1 MKMKKRKG
9 RITSRRELHHLKKI
23 QKVKKV
29 TTALGT
35 SLMVG
40 TVGLLM
46 GNKDKVQ
53 ADTTVHVDKT
63 NEASSSTSKVAQ
75 SSSQSSTQ
83 SSSVAAG
90 SRVTREVVYS
100 SSSSSSLNIEKNASS
115 QSENSSQS
123 SSNVKSSS
131 ASSVSNASS
140 LQNHEPN
147 KTVESSS
154 TASSGASSSSSK
166 SESSSSQASVKPEKQ
181 NLAVQTGPSEQDLQ
195 KQWAAKI
202 SSYPEN
208 VQSFLNTIGPVAQQV
223 AQENGIYAS
232 VMIAQ
237 AALESGWGNSALS
250 TQGHNLFGV
259 KWNGTGNY
267 VTMPTQEYYGGQWHT
282 INAKFQSYN
291 SYYDSL
297 TGYAQLIKNNFP
309 NSTRANAATPQIA
322 AANLK
327 YGVYGSYATDPN
339 YANSLDRM
347 ISDYGL
353 TRYDVYTGTSST
365 NQNQQNSNA
374 ANSNQH
380 ESQISAGNGNQIP
393 DTYTVKAGDSLW
405 GISQTYGTTVNN
417 LKQINNLS
425 SNVIYV
431 GQVLKLKQQSNS
443 TSNQAPQST
452 VDTYTVQSGDTLW
465 GIANTHDTTVNNL
478 KQINDLTSDTIY
490 VGQVLKLKQQSNST
504 SNQAPQSTADTYTVQ
519 SGDTLWGIANT
530 HDTTVNDLKQIN
542 DLTSDTIYVGQV
554 LKLKQQTNST
564 SNQAPQS
571 TIDTYTVQSGDTL
584 WRIANTHDT
593 TVNNL
598 KQINDLTSDTIYVGQ
613 VLKLKQQST
622 TQPESSQSSQS
633 NSSDFYTVKAGDS
646 LWKIAMGNDLTVSHL
661 KQMNNLTTNTI
672 YVGQQLRIKEGQ
684 ANSQASQSNS
694 QTNQSSQN
702 AGTYTVKAGDTLW
715 GIANDHD
722 TTVNA
727 LKQNN
732 HLNSDT
738 IYVGQVLSLGQATS
752 TGSHSQSSA
761 SAQSSSST
769 NGTYTVKAG
778 DTLWSIANANDMTVA
793 QLKQKNDLSNDT
805 IYVGQTLNVSSS
817 KSASATSTAS
827 ATYTVNSGDSLW
839 QIASA
844 NGTTVNQLKALNNL
858 SSDLIYA
865 GQQLKFR

>member
-9 RITSRRELHHLKKI
+9 RITSRRELYHLKKI

-75 SSSQSSTQ
+75 SSSQSSTSSSVQ

-90 SRVTREVVYS
+90 LRVTREVVYS

-131 ASSVSNASS
+131 ASSASVTNASS

-154 TASSGASSSSSK
+154 TASSVAGSSSSK
-166 SESSSSQASVKPEKQ
+166 SESSGSQSSVKPEKQ

-195 KQWAAKI
+195 KQWAAEI
-202 SSYPEN
+202 SSYPEK

-443 TSNQAPQST
+443 TSNQTPQST
-452 VDTYTVQSGDTLW
+452 TDTYTVQSGDTLW

-504 SNQAPQSTADTYTVQ
+504 SNQTPQSTTDTYTVQ
-519 SGDTLWGIANT
+519 SGDTLWG
-530 HDTTVNDLKQIN
+530 
-542 DLTSDTIYVGQV
+542 
-554 LKLKQQTNST
+554 
-564 SNQAPQS
+564 
-571 TIDTYTVQSGDTL
+571 
-584 WRIANTHDT
+584 IANTHDT

-613 VLKLKQQST
+613 VLKLKQRST
-622 TQPESSQSSQS
+622 TQQESSQPSQS

-684 ANSQASQSNS
+684 TNSQASQSNS

-732 HLNSDT
+732 HLSSDT
-738 IYVGQVLSLGQATS
+738 IYVGQVLSLGQTAS
-752 TGSHSQSSA
+752 TGSHSQSTA
-761 SAQSSSST
+761 STQSSTSD
-769 NGTYTVKAG
+769 GTYTVKSG

-805 IYVGQTLNVSSS
+805 IYVGQTLNVSST

-827 ATYTVNSGDSLW
+827 TTYTVKSGDSLW

-865 GQQLKFR
+865 GQQLKLR

>member
-1 MKMKKRKG
+1 MKKRKG
-9 RITSRRELHHLKKI
+9 RITSRRELYHLKKI
-23 QKVKKV
+23 QKVKKA

-46 GNKDKVQ
+46 GNRDKVQ

-63 NEASSSTSKVAQ
+63 NETSSSTSKVAQ
-75 SSSQSSTQ
+75 SSSQSATSSSVQ

-90 SRVTREVVYS
+90 SRITREVVYS
-100 SSSSSSLNIEKNASS
+100 SSSSSSLNIAKNASS
-115 QSENSSQS
+115 QSESSGQS

-140 LQNHEPN
+140 LQNHEPG
-147 KTVESSS
+147 KTAESSS
-154 TASSGASSSSSK
+154 TASSVVSSSSSK
-166 SESSSSQASVKPEKQ
+166 SESSSSQSSVKPEKQ

-195 KQWAAKI
+195 KQWAAEI

-250 TQGHNLFGV
+250 TEGHNLFGV

-327 YGVYGSYATDPN
+327 NGVYGSYATDPN

-452 VDTYTVQSGDTLW
+452 ADTYTVQSGDTLW

-490 VGQVLKLKQQSNST
+490 VGQVLKLKQQS
-504 SNQAPQSTADTYTVQ
+504 
-519 SGDTLWGIANT
+519 
-530 HDTTVNDLKQIN
+530 
-542 DLTSDTIYVGQV
+542 
-554 LKLKQQTNST
+554 
-564 SNQAPQS
+564 
-571 TIDTYTVQSGDTL
+571 
-584 WRIANTHDT
+584 
-593 TVNNL
+593 
-598 KQINDLTSDTIYVGQ
+598 
-613 VLKLKQQST
+613 T
-622 TQPESSQSSQS
+622 TQQGSSQPSQS

-646 LWKIAMGNDLTVSHL
+646 LWKIAMGNDLTVDHL

-684 ANSQASQSNS
+684 TNSQPSQSNS

-702 AGTYTVKAGDTLW
+702 TGTYTVKAGDTLW
-715 GIANDHD
+715 EIANDHD

-752 TGSHSQSSA
+752 TSSHSQSSA
-761 SAQSSSST
+761 SAQSSSPT
-769 NGTYTVKAG
+769 NGTYMVKAG

-805 IYVGQTLNVSSS
+805 IYVGQTLNVSSA
-817 KSASATSTAS
+817 KSASTTSTAS
-827 ATYTVNSGDSLW
+827 ATYTVKSGDSLW
-839 QIASA
+839 KIASA

-865 GQQLKFR
+865 GQQLKLR

>member
-1 MKMKKRKG
+1 MKKRKG
-9 RITSRRELHHLKKI
+9 RITSRRELYHLKKI

-75 SSSQSSTQ
+75 SSSQSSTSSSVQ

-90 SRVTREVVYS
+90 LRVTREVVYS

-131 ASSVSNASS
+131 ASSASVTNASS

-154 TASSGASSSSSK
+154 TASSVAGSSSSK
-166 SESSSSQASVKPEKQ
+166 SESSGSQSSVKPEKQ

-195 KQWAAKI
+195 KQWAAEI

-347 ISDYGL
+347 ISDYEL

-443 TSNQAPQST
+443 TSNQTPQST
-452 VDTYTVQSGDTLW
+452 TDTYTVQSGDTLW

-504 SNQAPQSTADTYTVQ
+504 SNQTPQSTTDTYTVQ
-519 SGDTLWGIANT
+519 SGDTLWG
-530 HDTTVNDLKQIN
+530 
-542 DLTSDTIYVGQV
+542 
-554 LKLKQQTNST
+554 
-564 SNQAPQS
+564 
-571 TIDTYTVQSGDTL
+571 
-584 WRIANTHDT
+584 IANTHDT

-613 VLKLKQQST
+613 VLKLKQRST
-622 TQPESSQSSQS
+622 TQQESSQPSQS
-633 NSSDFYTVKAGDS
+633 N
-646 LWKIAMGNDLTVSHL
+646 
-661 KQMNNLTTNTI
+661 
-672 YVGQQLRIKEGQ
+672 
-684 ANSQASQSNS
+684 
-694 QTNQSSQN
+694 
-702 AGTYTVKAGDTLW
+702 
-715 GIANDHD
+715 
-722 TTVNA
+722 
-727 LKQNN
+727 
-732 HLNSDT
+732 
-738 IYVGQVLSLGQATS
+738 
-752 TGSHSQSSA
+752 
-761 SAQSSSST
+761 
-769 NGTYTVKAG
+769 
-778 DTLWSIANANDMTVA
+778 
-793 QLKQKNDLSNDT
+793 
-805 IYVGQTLNVSSS
+805 
-817 KSASATSTAS
+817 
-827 ATYTVNSGDSLW
+827 
-839 QIASA
+839 
-844 NGTTVNQLKALNNL
+844 
-858 SSDLIYA
+858 
-865 GQQLKFR
+865 

>member
-1 MKMKKRKG
+1 MKKRKG
-9 RITSRRELHHLKKI
+9 RITSRRELYHLKKI
-23 QKVKKV
+23 QKVKKA

-63 NEASSSTSKVAQ
+63 NETSSSTSKVAQ
-75 SSSQSSTQ
+75 SSSQSATSSSVQ

-100 SSSSSSLNIEKNASS
+100 SSSSSSLDVEKNASS
-115 QSENSSQS
+115 QSESSSQS

-452 VDTYTVQSGDTLW
+452 
-465 GIANTHDTTVNNL
+465 
-478 KQINDLTSDTIY
+478 
-490 VGQVLKLKQQSNST
+490 
-504 SNQAPQSTADTYTVQ
+504 ADTYTVQ

-554 LKLKQQTNST
+554 LKLKQQ
-564 SNQAPQS
+564 
-571 TIDTYTVQSGDTL
+571 
-584 WRIANTHDT
+584 
-593 TVNNL
+593 
-598 KQINDLTSDTIYVGQ
+598 
-613 VLKLKQQST
+613 ST
-622 TQPESSQSSQS
+622 TQQESSQPSQS

-738 IYVGQVLSLGQATS
+738 IYVGQVLSLGQAAS
-752 TGSHSQSSA
+752 TGSHSQSNA
-761 SAQSSSST
+761 SAPSSST

-827 ATYTVNSGDSLW
+827 ATYTVKSGDSLW

>member
-1 MKMKKRKG
+1 MKKRKG

-75 SSSQSSTQ
+75 SSSQSSTSSSVQ

-90 SRVTREVVYS
+90 LRVTREVVYS

-131 ASSVSNASS
+131 ASSASVTNASS

-154 TASSGASSSSSK
+154 TASSVAGSSSSK
-166 SESSSSQASVKPEKQ
+166 SESSGSQSSVKPEKQ

-195 KQWAAKI
+195 KQWAAEI

-347 ISDYGL
+347 ISDYEL

-443 TSNQAPQST
+443 TSNQTPQST
-452 VDTYTVQSGDTLW
+452 TDTYTVQSGDTLW

-504 SNQAPQSTADTYTVQ
+504 SNQTPQSTTDTYTVQ
-519 SGDTLWGIANT
+519 SGDTLWG
-530 HDTTVNDLKQIN
+530 
-542 DLTSDTIYVGQV
+542 
-554 LKLKQQTNST
+554 
-564 SNQAPQS
+564 
-571 TIDTYTVQSGDTL
+571 
-584 WRIANTHDT
+584 IANTHDT

-613 VLKLKQQST
+613 VLKLKQRST
-622 TQPESSQSSQS
+622 TQQESSQPSQS

-684 ANSQASQSNS
+684 TNSQASQSNS

-732 HLNSDT
+732 HLSSDT
-738 IYVGQVLSLGQATS
+738 IYVGQVLSLGQTAS
-752 TGSHSQSSA
+752 TGSHSQSTA
-761 SAQSSSST
+761 STQSPTS
-769 NGTYTVKAG
+769 NGTYTVKSG

-805 IYVGQTLNVSSS
+805 IYVGQTLNVSST

-827 ATYTVNSGDSLW
+827 TTYTVKSGDSLW

-865 GQQLKFR
+865 GQQLKLR

>member
-9 RITSRRELHHLKKI
+9 RITSRRELYHLKKI

-75 SSSQSSTQ
+75 SSSQSSTSSSVQ

-90 SRVTREVVYS
+90 LRVTREVVYS

-131 ASSVSNASS
+131 ASSASVTNASS

-154 TASSGASSSSSK
+154 TASSVAGSSSSK
-166 SESSSSQASVKPEKQ
+166 SESSGSQSSVKPEKQ

-195 KQWAAKI
+195 KQWAAEI

-347 ISDYGL
+347 ISDYEL

-443 TSNQAPQST
+443 TSNQTPQST
-452 VDTYTVQSGDTLW
+452 TDTYTVQSGDTLW

-504 SNQAPQSTADTYTVQ
+504 SNQTPQSTTDTYTVQ
-519 SGDTLWGIANT
+519 SGDTLWG
-530 HDTTVNDLKQIN
+530 
-542 DLTSDTIYVGQV
+542 
-554 LKLKQQTNST
+554 
-564 SNQAPQS
+564 
-571 TIDTYTVQSGDTL
+571 
-584 WRIANTHDT
+584 IANTHDT

-613 VLKLKQQST
+613 VLKLKQRST
-622 TQPESSQSSQS
+622 TQQESSQPSQS

-684 ANSQASQSNS
+684 TNSQASQSNS

-732 HLNSDT
+732 HLSSDT
-738 IYVGQVLSLGQATS
+738 IYVGQVLSLGQTAS
-752 TGSHSQSSA
+752 TGSHSQSTA
-761 SAQSSSST
+761 STQSSTSD
-769 NGTYTVKAG
+769 GTYTVKSG

-805 IYVGQTLNVSSS
+805 IYVGQTLNVSST

-827 ATYTVNSGDSLW
+827 ATYTVKSGDSLW

-865 GQQLKFR
+865 GQQLKLR

>member
-1 MKMKKRKG
+1 MKKRKG
-9 RITSRRELHHLKKI
+9 RITSRRELYHLKKI

-75 SSSQSSTQ
+75 SSSQSSTSSSVQ

-90 SRVTREVVYS
+90 LRVTREVVYS
-100 SSSSSSLNIEKNASS
+100 SSSSSSLNIEKNTSS

-131 ASSVSNASS
+131 ASSASVTNASS

-154 TASSGASSSSSK
+154 TASSVAGSSSSK
-166 SESSSSQASVKPEKQ
+166 SESSGSQSSVKPEKQ

-195 KQWAAKI
+195 KQWAAEI

-347 ISDYGL
+347 ISDYEL

-443 TSNQAPQST
+443 TSNQTPQST
-452 VDTYTVQSGDTLW
+452 TDTYTVQSGDTLW

-504 SNQAPQSTADTYTVQ
+504 SNQTP
-519 SGDTLWGIANT
+519 
-530 HDTTVNDLKQIN
+530 
-542 DLTSDTIYVGQV
+542 
-554 LKLKQQTNST
+554 
-564 SNQAPQS
+564 
-571 TIDTYTVQSGDTL
+571 
-584 WRIANTHDT
+584 
-593 TVNNL
+593 
-598 KQINDLTSDTIYVGQ
+598 
-613 VLKLKQQST
+613 QST
-622 TQPESSQSSQS
+622 TQQESSQPSQS

-684 ANSQASQSNS
+684 TNSQASQSNS

-732 HLNSDT
+732 HLSSDT
-738 IYVGQVLSLGQATS
+738 IYVGQVLSLGQTAS
-752 TGSHSQSSA
+752 TGSHSQSTA
-761 SAQSSSST
+761 STQSSTSD
-769 NGTYTVKAG
+769 GTYTVKSG

-805 IYVGQTLNVSSS
+805 IYVGQTLNVSST

-827 ATYTVNSGDSLW
+827 TTYTVKSGDSLW

-865 GQQLKFR
+865 GQQLKLR

>member
-46 GNKDKVQ
+46 ENKDKVQ

-75 SSSQSSTQ
+75 SSSQSSTLSSVQ

-90 SRVTREVVYS
+90 LRVTREVVYS

-131 ASSVSNASS
+131 ASSASVTNASS

-154 TASSGASSSSSK
+154 TASSVASSSSSK
-166 SESSSSQASVKPEKQ
+166 SESSGSQSSVKPEKQ

-195 KQWAAKI
+195 KQWAAEI

-347 ISDYGL
+347 ISDYEL

-443 TSNQAPQST
+443 TSNQTPQLT
-452 VDTYTVQSGDTLW
+452 TDTYTVQSGDTLW

-504 SNQAPQSTADTYTVQ
+504 SNQTPQSTTDTYTVQ
-519 SGDTLWGIANT
+519 SGDTLWG
-530 HDTTVNDLKQIN
+530 
-542 DLTSDTIYVGQV
+542 
-554 LKLKQQTNST
+554 
-564 SNQAPQS
+564 
-571 TIDTYTVQSGDTL
+571 
-584 WRIANTHDT
+584 IANTHDT

-613 VLKLKQQST
+613 VLKLKQRST
-622 TQPESSQSSQS
+622 TQQESSQPSQS

-672 YVGQQLRIKEGQ
+672 YVGQQLRIKEEQ
-684 ANSQASQSNS
+684 TNSQASQSNS

-732 HLNSDT
+732 HLSSDT
-738 IYVGQVLSLGQATS
+738 IYVGQVLSLGQTAS
-752 TGSHSQSSA
+752 TGSHSQSTA
-761 SAQSSSST
+761 STQSPTS
-769 NGTYTVKAG
+769 NGTYTVKSG

-805 IYVGQTLNVSSS
+805 IYVGQTLNVSST

-827 ATYTVNSGDSLW
+827 TTYTVKSGDSLW

-865 GQQLKFR
+865 GQQLKLR

>member
-1 MKMKKRKG
+1 MKKRKG

-63 NEASSSTSKVAQ
+63 NEASSSTSKVTQ
-75 SSSQSSTQ
+75 SSSQSSTSSSVQ

-90 SRVTREVVYS
+90 LRVTREVVYS
-100 SSSSSSLNIEKNASS
+100 SSSSSSLNIEKNVSS

-131 ASSVSNASS
+131 ASSASVTNASS

-154 TASSGASSSSSK
+154 TASSAASSSSSK
-166 SESSSSQASVKPEKQ
+166 SESSGSQSSVKPEKQ

-195 KQWAAKI
+195 KQWAAEI

-250 TQGHNLFGV
+250 TQSHNLFGV

-443 TSNQAPQST
+443 TSNQTPQST
-452 VDTYTVQSGDTLW
+452 TDTYTVQSGDTLW

-490 VGQVLKLKQQSNST
+490 VGQVLKLKQQS
-504 SNQAPQSTADTYTVQ
+504 
-519 SGDTLWGIANT
+519 
-530 HDTTVNDLKQIN
+530 
-542 DLTSDTIYVGQV
+542 
-554 LKLKQQTNST
+554 
-564 SNQAPQS
+564 
-571 TIDTYTVQSGDTL
+571 
-584 WRIANTHDT
+584 
-593 TVNNL
+593 
-598 KQINDLTSDTIYVGQ
+598 
-613 VLKLKQQST
+613 T
-622 TQPESSQSSQS
+622 TQQESSQPSQS

-672 YVGQQLRIKEGQ
+672 YVGQQLRIKEEQ
-684 ANSQASQSNS
+684 TNSQASQSNS

-732 HLNSDT
+732 HLSSDT
-738 IYVGQVLSLGQATS
+738 IYVGQVLSLGQTAS
-752 TGSHSQSSA
+752 TGSHSQSTA
-761 SAQSSSST
+761 STQSSTSD
-769 NGTYTVKAG
+769 GTYTVKSG

-805 IYVGQTLNVSSS
+805 IYVGQTLNVSST

-827 ATYTVNSGDSLW
+827 TTYTVKSGDSLW

-865 GQQLKFR
+865 GQQLKLR

>member
-1 MKMKKRKG
+1 MKKRKG
-9 RITSRRELHHLKKI
+9 RITSRRELYHLKKI
-23 QKVKKV
+23 QKVKKA

-63 NEASSSTSKVAQ
+63 NEMSSSTSKVAQ
-75 SSSQSSTQ
+75 SSSQSATSSSVQ

-100 SSSSSSLNIEKNASS
+100 SSSSSSLNMEKNASS
-115 QSENSSQS
+115 QSESSSQS

-131 ASSVSNASS
+131 ASSASVSDASS
-140 LQNHEPN
+140 LQSHEPS

-154 TASSGASSSSSK
+154 TASSSSSK
-166 SESSSSQASVKPEKQ
+166 SESSGSQSSVKTEKQ

-195 KQWAAKI
+195 NQWAAEI

-327 YGVYGSYATDPN
+327 NGVYGSYATDPN

-405 GISQTYGTTVNN
+405 EISQTYRTTVNN

-452 VDTYTVQSGDTLW
+452 ADTYTVQSGDTLW

-490 VGQVLKLKQQSNST
+490 VGQVLKLKQQS
-504 SNQAPQSTADTYTVQ
+504 
-519 SGDTLWGIANT
+519 
-530 HDTTVNDLKQIN
+530 
-542 DLTSDTIYVGQV
+542 
-554 LKLKQQTNST
+554 
-564 SNQAPQS
+564 
-571 TIDTYTVQSGDTL
+571 
-584 WRIANTHDT
+584 
-593 TVNNL
+593 
-598 KQINDLTSDTIYVGQ
+598 
-613 VLKLKQQST
+613 T
-622 TQPESSQSSQS
+622 TQQGSSQPSQS

-684 ANSQASQSNS
+684 TNSQPSQSNS

-702 AGTYTVKAGDTLW
+702 TGTYTVKAGDTLW

-738 IYVGQVLSLGQATS
+738 IYVGQVLSLGQAASTS
-752 TGSHSQSSA
+752 SHSQSSA
-761 SAQSSSST
+761 SAQSSSPT
-769 NGTYTVKAG
+769 NGTYMVKAG

-793 QLKQKNDLSNDT
+793 QLKQKNDLRNDT
-805 IYVGQTLNVSSS
+805 IYVGQTLNVSST

-827 ATYTVNSGDSLW
+827 ATYTVKSGDSLW

-865 GQQLKFR
+865 GQQLKLR

>member
-1 MKMKKRKG
+1 MKKRKG
-9 RITSRRELHHLKKI
+9 RITSRRELYHLKKI
-23 QKVKKV
+23 QKVKRV

-75 SSSQSSTQ
+75 SSSQSSTSSSVQ

-90 SRVTREVVYS
+90 LRVTREVVYS
-100 SSSSSSLNIEKNASS
+100 SSSSSSLNIEKNVSS

-131 ASSVSNASS
+131 ASSASVTNASS

-154 TASSGASSSSSK
+154 TVSSVASSSSSK
-166 SESSSSQASVKPEKQ
+166 SESSGSQSSVKPEKQ

-195 KQWAAKI
+195 KQWAAEI

-443 TSNQAPQST
+443 TSNQTPQLT
-452 VDTYTVQSGDTLW
+452 TDTYTVQSGDTLW

-490 VGQVLKLKQQSNST
+490 VGQVLKLKQQS
-504 SNQAPQSTADTYTVQ
+504 
-519 SGDTLWGIANT
+519 
-530 HDTTVNDLKQIN
+530 
-542 DLTSDTIYVGQV
+542 
-554 LKLKQQTNST
+554 
-564 SNQAPQS
+564 
-571 TIDTYTVQSGDTL
+571 
-584 WRIANTHDT
+584 
-593 TVNNL
+593 
-598 KQINDLTSDTIYVGQ
+598 
-613 VLKLKQQST
+613 T
-622 TQPESSQSSQS
+622 TQQESSQPSQS

-646 LWKIAMGNDLTVSHL
+646 LWKIAMGNDLTVDHL

-684 ANSQASQSNS
+684 TNSQASQSNS

-732 HLNSDT
+732 HLSSDT
-738 IYVGQVLSLGQATS
+738 IYVGQVLSLGQTAL
-752 TGSHSQSSA
+752 TGSHSPTQSPTS
-761 SAQSSSST
+761 
-769 NGTYTVKAG
+769 NGTYTVKSG

-805 IYVGQTLNVSSS
+805 IYVGQTLNVSST
-817 KSASATSTAS
+817 KSASTTSTAS
-827 ATYTVNSGDSLW
+827 ATYTVKSGDSLW

-865 GQQLKFR
+865 GQQLKLR

>member
-75 SSSQSSTQ
+75 SSSQSSTLSSVQ

-90 SRVTREVVYS
+90 LRVTREVVYS

-131 ASSVSNASS
+131 ASSASVTNASS

-154 TASSGASSSSSK
+154 TASSVASSSSSK
-166 SESSSSQASVKPEKQ
+166 SESSGSQSSVKPEKQ

-195 KQWAAKI
+195 KQWAAEI

-347 ISDYGL
+347 ISDYEL

-443 TSNQAPQST
+443 TSNQTPQLT
-452 VDTYTVQSGDTLW
+452 TDTYTVQSGDTLW

-490 VGQVLKLKQQSNST
+490 VGQVLKLKQ
-504 SNQAPQSTADTYTVQ
+504 
-519 SGDTLWGIANT
+519 
-530 HDTTVNDLKQIN
+530 
-542 DLTSDTIYVGQV
+542 
-554 LKLKQQTNST
+554 
-564 SNQAPQS
+564 
-571 TIDTYTVQSGDTL
+571 
-584 WRIANTHDT
+584 R
-593 TVNNL
+593 
-598 KQINDLTSDTIYVGQ
+598 
-613 VLKLKQQST
+613 ST
-622 TQPESSQSSQS
+622 TQQESSQPSQS

-672 YVGQQLRIKEGQ
+672 YVGQQLRIKEEQ
-684 ANSQASQSNS
+684 TNSQASQSNS

-732 HLNSDT
+732 HLSSDT
-738 IYVGQVLSLGQATS
+738 IYVGQVLSLGQTAS
-752 TGSHSQSSA
+752 TGSHSQSTA
-761 SAQSSSST
+761 STQSPTS
-769 NGTYTVKAG
+769 NGTYTVKSG

-805 IYVGQTLNVSSS
+805 IYVGQTLNVSST

-827 ATYTVNSGDSLW
+827 TTYTVKSGDSLW

-865 GQQLKFR
+865 GQQLKLR

>member
-1 MKMKKRKG
+1 MKKRKG
-9 RITSRRELHHLKKI
+9 RITSRRELYHLKKI
-23 QKVKKV
+23 QKVKKA

-63 NEASSSTSKVAQ
+63 NETSSSTSKVAQ
-75 SSSQSSTQ
+75 SSSQSATS
-83 SSSVAAG
+83 SSVPSSVAAG

-115 QSENSSQS
+115 QSESSSQS

-131 ASSVSNASS
+131 ASSASVSNASS
-140 LQNHEPN
+140 LQNHEPG
-147 KTVESSS
+147 KTAESSS
-154 TASSGASSSSSK
+154 TASSVAGSSSSK
-166 SESSSSQASVKPEKQ
+166 VESSGSQSSVKSEKQ

-195 KQWAAKI
+195 KQWAAEI

-250 TQGHNLFGV
+250 TEGHNLFGV

-327 YGVYGSYATDPN
+327 NGVYGSYATDPN

-347 ISDYGL
+347 INDYGL

-452 VDTYTVQSGDTLW
+452 ADTYTVQSGDTLW

-490 VGQVLKLKQQSNST
+490 VGQVLKLKQQS
-504 SNQAPQSTADTYTVQ
+504 
-519 SGDTLWGIANT
+519 
-530 HDTTVNDLKQIN
+530 
-542 DLTSDTIYVGQV
+542 
-554 LKLKQQTNST
+554 
-564 SNQAPQS
+564 
-571 TIDTYTVQSGDTL
+571 
-584 WRIANTHDT
+584 
-593 TVNNL
+593 
-598 KQINDLTSDTIYVGQ
+598 
-613 VLKLKQQST
+613 T
-622 TQPESSQSSQS
+622 TQQGSSQPSQS

-646 LWKIAMGNDLTVSHL
+646 LWKIAMGNDLTVDHL

-684 ANSQASQSNS
+684 TNSQPSQSNS

-702 AGTYTVKAGDTLW
+702 TGTYTVKAGDTLW

-752 TGSHSQSSA
+752 TSSHSQSSA
-761 SAQSSSST
+761 SAQSSSPT
-769 NGTYTVKAG
+769 NGTYMVKAG

-805 IYVGQTLNVSSS
+805 IYVGQTLNVSSA
-817 KSASATSTAS
+817 KSASTTSTAS
-827 ATYTVNSGDSLW
+827 ATYTVKSGDSLW
-839 QIASA
+839 KIASA

-865 GQQLKFR
+865 GQQLKLR

>member
-1 MKMKKRKG
+1 MKKRKG
-9 RITSRRELHHLKKI
+9 RITSRRELYHLKKI
-23 QKVKKV
+23 QKVKKA

-46 GNKDKVQ
+46 GNRDKVQ

-63 NEASSSTSKVAQ
+63 NETSSSTSKVAQ
-75 SSSQSSTQ
+75 SSSQSATSSSVQ

-100 SSSSSSLNIEKNASS
+100 SSSSSSLNIAKNVSS
-115 QSENSSQS
+115 QSESSGQS
-123 SSNVKSSS
+123 SSNVKNSS

-140 LQNHEPN
+140 LQNHEPG
-147 KTVESSS
+147 KTAESSS
-154 TASSGASSSSSK
+154 TASSVASSSSSK
-166 SESSSSQASVKPEKQ
+166 SESSSSQSSVKPEKQ

-195 KQWAAKI
+195 KQWAAEI

-250 TQGHNLFGV
+250 TEGHNLFGV

-327 YGVYGSYATDPN
+327 NGVYGSYATDPN

-443 TSNQAPQST
+443 TSNQTPQST
-452 VDTYTVQSGDTLW
+452 TDTYTVQSGDTLW

-490 VGQVLKLKQQSNST
+490 VGQVLKLKQQS
-504 SNQAPQSTADTYTVQ
+504 
-519 SGDTLWGIANT
+519 
-530 HDTTVNDLKQIN
+530 
-542 DLTSDTIYVGQV
+542 
-554 LKLKQQTNST
+554 
-564 SNQAPQS
+564 
-571 TIDTYTVQSGDTL
+571 
-584 WRIANTHDT
+584 
-593 TVNNL
+593 
-598 KQINDLTSDTIYVGQ
+598 
-613 VLKLKQQST
+613 T
-622 TQPESSQSSQS
+622 TQQGSSQPSQS

-646 LWKIAMGNDLTVSHL
+646 LWKIAMGNDLTVDHL

-684 ANSQASQSNS
+684 TNSQPSQSNS

-702 AGTYTVKAGDTLW
+702 TGTYTVKAGDTLW

-752 TGSHSQSSA
+752 TSSHSQSSA
-761 SAQSSSST
+761 SAQSSSPT
-769 NGTYTVKAG
+769 NGTYMVKAG

-805 IYVGQTLNVSSS
+805 IYVGQTLNVSSA
-817 KSASATSTAS
+817 KSASTTSTAS
-827 ATYTVNSGDSLW
+827 ATYTVKSGDSLW
-839 QIASA
+839 KIASA

-865 GQQLKFR
+865 GQQLKLR

>member
-1 MKMKKRKG
+1 MKKRKG
-9 RITSRRELHHLKKI
+9 RITSRRELYHLKKI
-23 QKVKKV
+23 QKVKKA

-46 GNKDKVQ
+46 GNRDKVQ

-63 NEASSSTSKVAQ
+63 NETSSSTSKVAQ
-75 SSSQSSTQ
+75 SSSQSATSSSVQ

-100 SSSSSSLNIEKNASS
+100 SSSSSSLNIAKNASS
-115 QSENSSQS
+115 QSESSGQS
-123 SSNVKSSS
+123 SSNVKNSS

-140 LQNHEPN
+140 LQNHEPG
-147 KTVESSS
+147 KTAESSS
-154 TASSGASSSSSK
+154 TASSVASSSSSK
-166 SESSSSQASVKPEKQ
+166 SESSSSQSSVKPEKQ

-195 KQWAAKI
+195 KQWAAEI

-250 TQGHNLFGV
+250 TEGHNLFGV

-347 ISDYGL
+347 ISDYEL

-452 VDTYTVQSGDTLW
+452 ADTYTVQSGDTLW
-465 GIANTHDTTVNNL
+465 GIANTHDTTVNN
-478 KQINDLTSDTIY
+478 
-490 VGQVLKLKQQSNST
+490 
-504 SNQAPQSTADTYTVQ
+504 
-519 SGDTLWGIANT
+519 
-530 HDTTVNDLKQIN
+530 LKQIN

-584 WRIANTHDT
+584 WGIANTHDT

-661 KQMNNLTTNTI
+661 KQMNNLTINTI

-684 ANSQASQSNS
+684 TNSQASQSNS
-694 QTNQSSQN
+694 QTNQSRQN

-732 HLNSDT
+732 HLSSDT
-738 IYVGQVLSLGQATS
+738 IYVGQVLSLGQTAS
-752 TGSHSQSSA
+752 TGSHSQSTA
-761 SAQSSSST
+761 STQSPTS
-769 NGTYTVKAG
+769 NGTYTVKSG

-805 IYVGQTLNVSSS
+805 IYVGQTLNVSST

-827 ATYTVNSGDSLW
+827 ATYTVKSGDSLW

-865 GQQLKFR
+865 GQQLKLR

>member
-1 MKMKKRKG
+1 MKKRRD
-9 RITSRRELHHLKKI
+9 RISSRRELHHLKKI
-23 QKVKKV
+23 QKVKKA

-63 NEASSSTSKVAQ
+63 NETSSNTSKVAQ
-75 SSSQSSTQ
+75 SGSQSSTSSSVQ

-90 SRVTREVVYS
+90 SRITQEVVYS
-100 SSSSSSLNIEKNASS
+100 SSSSTSLNVEKNASS
-115 QSENSSQS
+115 QSENSSQNS
-123 SSNVKSSS
+123 SSVKGSS
-131 ASSVSNASS
+131 ASSMSNASS
-140 LQNHEPN
+140 LQHEQS
-147 KTVESSS
+147 KTAESSS
-154 TASSGASSSSSK
+154 TANSVTSFSSSK
-166 SESSSSQASVKPEKQ
+166 AESSSSQSSVKSEKQ

-195 KQWAAKI
+195 KQWAAEI

-250 TQGHNLFGV
+250 TEGHNLFGV

-297 TGYAQLIKNNFP
+297 TSYAQLIKNNFP

-327 YGVYGSYATDPN
+327 NGVYGSYATDPN

-374 ANSNQH
+374 ANSSQH

-405 GISQTYGTTVNN
+405 EISQTYGTTVNN

-431 GQVLKLKQQSNS
+431 GQVLKLKQQSSS

-452 VDTYTVQSGDTLW
+452 ADTYTVQSGDTLW

-490 VGQVLKLKQQSNST
+490 VGQVLKLT
-504 SNQAPQSTADTYTVQ
+504 
-519 SGDTLWGIANT
+519 
-530 HDTTVNDLKQIN
+530 
-542 DLTSDTIYVGQV
+542 
-554 LKLKQQTNST
+554 
-564 SNQAPQS
+564 
-571 TIDTYTVQSGDTL
+571 
-584 WRIANTHDT
+584 
-593 TVNNL
+593 
-598 KQINDLTSDTIYVGQ
+598 
-613 VLKLKQQST
+613 QQST
-622 TQPESSQSSQS
+622 TQQASSKPSQS

-646 LWKIAMGNDLTVSHL
+646 LWKIAMGNDLTVDHL

-684 ANSQASQSNS
+684 TNSQPSQSNS

-702 AGTYTVKAGDTLW
+702 TGTYTVKAGDTLW

-732 HLNSDT
+732 HLSSDT
-738 IYVGQVLSLGQATS
+738 IYVGQVLSLGQTS
-752 TGSHSQSSA
+752 STSSHSQATA
-761 SAQSSSST
+761 SAQSSTS
-769 NGTYTVKAG
+769 NGTYTVKSG

-805 IYVGQTLNVSSS
+805 IYVGQKLNVSSA
-817 KSASATSTAS
+817 KSISATSTAS
-827 ATYTVNSGDSLW
+827 ATYTVKSGDSLW
-839 QIASA
+839 KIASA
-844 NGTTVNQLKALNNL
+844 NGTTVNQLKSLNNL

-865 GQQLKFR
+865 GQQLKLR

>member
-1 MKMKKRKG
+1 MKKRKG
-9 RITSRRELHHLKKI
+9 RITSRRELYHLKKI

-63 NEASSSTSKVAQ
+63 NEASSSTSKVTQ
-75 SSSQSSTQ
+75 SSSQSSTSSSVQ

-90 SRVTREVVYS
+90 LRVTREVVYS
-100 SSSSSSLNIEKNASS
+100 SSSSSSLNIEKNVSS

-131 ASSVSNASS
+131 ASSASVTNASS

-154 TASSGASSSSSK
+154 TASSAASSSSSK
-166 SESSSSQASVKPEKQ
+166 SESSGSQSSVKPEKQ

-195 KQWAAKI
+195 KQWAAEI

-431 GQVLKLKQQSNS
+431 GQVLKLKQQSSS
-443 TSNQAPQST
+443 TS
-452 VDTYTVQSGDTLW
+452 D
-465 GIANTHDTTVNNL
+465 
-478 KQINDLTSDTIY
+478 
-490 VGQVLKLKQQSNST
+490 
-504 SNQAPQSTADTYTVQ
+504 QAPQSTADTYTVQ

-530 HDTTVNDLKQIN
+530 HDTTVD
-542 DLTSDTIYVGQV
+542 
-554 LKLKQQTNST
+554 
-564 SNQAPQS
+564 
-571 TIDTYTVQSGDTL
+571 
-584 WRIANTHDT
+584 
-593 TVNNL
+593 NL

-613 VLKLKQQST
+613 VLKLTQQST
-622 TQPESSQSSQS
+622 TQQASSKPSQS

-646 LWKIAMGNDLTVSHL
+646 LWKIAMGNDLTVDHL

-684 ANSQASQSNS
+684 TNSQPSQSNS

-702 AGTYTVKAGDTLW
+702 TGTYTVKAGDTLW

-722 TTVNA
+722 TTVNV

-732 HLNSDT
+732 HLSSDT
-738 IYVGQVLSLGQATS
+738 IYVGQVLSLGQTS
-752 TGSHSQSSA
+752 STSSHSQATA
-761 SAQSSSST
+761 SAQSSTS
-769 NGTYTVKAG
+769 NGTYTVKSG

-805 IYVGQTLNVSSS
+805 IYVGQKLNVSSA
-817 KSASATSTAS
+817 KSISATSTAS
-827 ATYTVNSGDSLW
+827 ATYTVKSGDSLW
-839 QIASA
+839 KIASA
-844 NGTTVNQLKALNNL
+844 NGTTVNQLKSLNNL

-865 GQQLKFR
+865 GQQLKLR

>member
-1 MKMKKRKG
+1 MKKRKG
-9 RITSRRELHHLKKI
+9 RITSRRELYHLKKI

-63 NEASSSTSKVAQ
+63 NEASSSTSKVTQ
-75 SSSQSSTQ
+75 SSSQSSTSSSVQ

-90 SRVTREVVYS
+90 LRVTREVVYS
-100 SSSSSSLNIEKNASS
+100 SSSSSSLNIEKNVSS

-131 ASSVSNASS
+131 ASSASVTNASS

-154 TASSGASSSSSK
+154 TASSAASSSSSK
-166 SESSSSQASVKPEKQ
+166 SESSGSQSSVKPEKQ

-195 KQWAAKI
+195 KQWAAEI

-443 TSNQAPQST
+443 TSNQTPQST
-452 VDTYTVQSGDTLW
+452 TDTYTVQSGDTLW

-490 VGQVLKLKQQSNST
+490 VGQVLKLKQQS
-504 SNQAPQSTADTYTVQ
+504 
-519 SGDTLWGIANT
+519 
-530 HDTTVNDLKQIN
+530 
-542 DLTSDTIYVGQV
+542 
-554 LKLKQQTNST
+554 
-564 SNQAPQS
+564 
-571 TIDTYTVQSGDTL
+571 
-584 WRIANTHDT
+584 
-593 TVNNL
+593 
-598 KQINDLTSDTIYVGQ
+598 
-613 VLKLKQQST
+613 T
-622 TQPESSQSSQS
+622 TQQGSSQPSQS

-646 LWKIAMGNDLTVSHL
+646 LWKIAMGNDLTVDHL

-684 ANSQASQSNS
+684 TNSQPSQSNS

-732 HLNSDT
+732 HLSSDT
-738 IYVGQVLSLGQATS
+738 IYVGQVLSLGQTAS
-752 TGSHSQSSA
+752 TGSHSQSTA
-761 SAQSSSST
+761 STQSSTSD
-769 NGTYTVKAG
+769 GTYTVKSG

-805 IYVGQTLNVSSS
+805 IYVGQTLNVSST

-827 ATYTVNSGDSLW
+827 TTYTVKSGDSLW

-865 GQQLKFR
+865 GQQLKLR

>member
-75 SSSQSSTQ
+75 SSSQSSTLSSVQ

-90 SRVTREVVYS
+90 LRVTREVVYS

-131 ASSVSNASS
+131 ASSASVTNASS

-154 TASSGASSSSSK
+154 TASSVASSSSSK
-166 SESSSSQASVKPEKQ
+166 SESSGSQSSVKPEKQ

-195 KQWAAKI
+195 KQWAAEI

-347 ISDYGL
+347 ISDYEL

-443 TSNQAPQST
+443 TSNQTPQST
-452 VDTYTVQSGDTLW
+452 TDTYTVQSGDTLW

-490 VGQVLKLKQQSNST
+490 VGQVLKLKQ
-504 SNQAPQSTADTYTVQ
+504 
-519 SGDTLWGIANT
+519 
-530 HDTTVNDLKQIN
+530 
-542 DLTSDTIYVGQV
+542 
-554 LKLKQQTNST
+554 
-564 SNQAPQS
+564 
-571 TIDTYTVQSGDTL
+571 
-584 WRIANTHDT
+584 R
-593 TVNNL
+593 
-598 KQINDLTSDTIYVGQ
+598 
-613 VLKLKQQST
+613 ST
-622 TQPESSQSSQS
+622 TQQESSQPSQS

-672 YVGQQLRIKEGQ
+672 YVGQQLRIKEEQ
-684 ANSQASQSNS
+684 TNSQASQSNS

-732 HLNSDT
+732 HLSSDT
-738 IYVGQVLSLGQATS
+738 IYVGQVLSLGQTAS
-752 TGSHSQSSA
+752 TGSHSQSTA
-761 SAQSSSST
+761 STQSPTS
-769 NGTYTVKAG
+769 NGTYTVKSG

-805 IYVGQTLNVSSS
+805 IYVGQTLNVSST

-827 ATYTVNSGDSLW
+827 TTYTVKSGDSLW

-865 GQQLKFR
+865 GQQLKLR

>member
-1 MKMKKRKG
+1 MKMKKRRD
-9 RITSRRELHHLKKI
+9 RISSRRELHHLKKI
-23 QKVKKV
+23 QKVKKA

-63 NEASSSTSKVAQ
+63 NETSSNTSKVAQ
-75 SSSQSSTQ
+75 SSSQSSTSSSVQ

-90 SRVTREVVYS
+90 SRITQEVVYS
-100 SSSSSSLNIEKNASS
+100 SSSSTSLNVEKNASS
-115 QSENSSQS
+115 QSENSSQNS
-123 SSNVKSSS
+123 SSVKGSS
-131 ASSVSNASS
+131 ASSMSNASS
-140 LQNHEPN
+140 LQHEQS
-147 KTVESSS
+147 KTAESSS
-154 TASSGASSSSSK
+154 TANSVTSFSSSK
-166 SESSSSQASVKPEKQ
+166 AESSSSQSSVKSEKQ

-195 KQWAAKI
+195 KQWAAEI

-250 TQGHNLFGV
+250 TEGHNLFGV

-297 TGYAQLIKNNFP
+297 TSYAQLIKNNFP

-327 YGVYGSYATDPN
+327 NGVYGSYATDPN

-374 ANSNQH
+374 ANSSQH

-431 GQVLKLKQQSNS
+431 GQVLKLKQQSSS
-443 TSNQAPQST
+443 TSDQAPQST
-452 VDTYTVQSGDTLW
+452 ADTYTVQSGDTLW

-490 VGQVLKLKQQSNST
+490 VGQVLKLT
-504 SNQAPQSTADTYTVQ
+504 
-519 SGDTLWGIANT
+519 
-530 HDTTVNDLKQIN
+530 
-542 DLTSDTIYVGQV
+542 
-554 LKLKQQTNST
+554 
-564 SNQAPQS
+564 
-571 TIDTYTVQSGDTL
+571 
-584 WRIANTHDT
+584 
-593 TVNNL
+593 
-598 KQINDLTSDTIYVGQ
+598 
-613 VLKLKQQST
+613 QQST
-622 TQPESSQSSQS
+622 TQQASSKPSQS

-646 LWKIAMGNDLTVSHL
+646 LWKIAMGNDLTVDHL

-684 ANSQASQSNS
+684 TNSQPSQSNS

-732 HLNSDT
+732 HLSSDT
-738 IYVGQVLSLGQATS
+738 IYVGQVLSLGQTS
-752 TGSHSQSSA
+752 STSSHSQATA
-761 SAQSSSST
+761 SAQSSTS
-769 NGTYTVKAG
+769 NGTYTVKSG

-805 IYVGQTLNVSSS
+805 IYVGQKLNVSSA
-817 KSASATSTAS
+817 KSTSATSTAS
-827 ATYTVNSGDSLW
+827 ATYTVKSGDSLW
-839 QIASA
+839 KIASA
-844 NGTTVNQLKALNNL
+844 NGTTVNQLKSLNNL

-865 GQQLKFR
+865 GQQLKLR

>member
-1 MKMKKRKG
+1 MKKRKG

-63 NEASSSTSKVAQ
+63 NEASSSTSKVTQ
-75 SSSQSSTQ
+75 SSSQSSTSSSVQ

-90 SRVTREVVYS
+90 LRVTREVVYS
-100 SSSSSSLNIEKNASS
+100 SSSSSSLNIEKNVSS

-131 ASSVSNASS
+131 ASSASVTNASS

-154 TASSGASSSSSK
+154 TASSVAGSSSSK
-166 SESSSSQASVKPEKQ
+166 SESSGSQSSVKPEKQ

-195 KQWAAKI
+195 KQWAAEI

-250 TQGHNLFGV
+250 TEGHNLFGV

-297 TGYAQLIKNNFP
+297 TSYAQLIKNNFP

-327 YGVYGSYATDPN
+327 NGVYGSYATDPN

-374 ANSNQH
+374 ANSSQH

-431 GQVLKLKQQSNS
+431 GQVLKLKQQSSS

-452 VDTYTVQSGDTLW
+452 ADTYTVQSGDTLW

-490 VGQVLKLKQQSNST
+490 VGQVLKLKQQS
-504 SNQAPQSTADTYTVQ
+504 
-519 SGDTLWGIANT
+519 
-530 HDTTVNDLKQIN
+530 
-542 DLTSDTIYVGQV
+542 
-554 LKLKQQTNST
+554 
-564 SNQAPQS
+564 
-571 TIDTYTVQSGDTL
+571 
-584 WRIANTHDT
+584 
-593 TVNNL
+593 
-598 KQINDLTSDTIYVGQ
+598 
-613 VLKLKQQST
+613 T
-622 TQPESSQSSQS
+622 TQQESSQPSQS

-672 YVGQQLRIKEGQ
+672 YVGQQLRIKEEQ
-684 ANSQASQSNS
+684 TNSQASQSNS

-732 HLNSDT
+732 HLSSDT
-738 IYVGQVLSLGQATS
+738 IYVGQVLSLGQTAS
-752 TGSHSQSSA
+752 TGSHSQSTA
-761 SAQSSSST
+761 STQSSTSD
-769 NGTYTVKAG
+769 GTYTVKSG

-805 IYVGQTLNVSSS
+805 IYVGQTLNVSST

-827 ATYTVNSGDSLW
+827 TTYTVKSGDSLW

-865 GQQLKFR
+865 GQQLKLR

>member
-1 MKMKKRKG
+1 MKKRKG
-9 RITSRRELHHLKKI
+9 RITSRRELYHLKKI
-23 QKVKKV
+23 QKVKKI

-75 SSSQSSTQ
+75 SSSQSSTSSSVQ

-90 SRVTREVVYS
+90 LRVTREVVYS

-131 ASSVSNASS
+131 ASSASVTNASS

-154 TASSGASSSSSK
+154 TASSVAGSSSSK
-166 SESSSSQASVKPEKQ
+166 SESSGSQSSVKPEKQ

-195 KQWAAKI
+195 KQWAAEI

-347 ISDYGL
+347 ISDYEL

-443 TSNQAPQST
+443 TSNQTPQST
-452 VDTYTVQSGDTLW
+452 TDTYTVQSGDTLW

-490 VGQVLKLKQQSNST
+490 VGQVLKLKQ
-504 SNQAPQSTADTYTVQ
+504 
-519 SGDTLWGIANT
+519 
-530 HDTTVNDLKQIN
+530 
-542 DLTSDTIYVGQV
+542 
-554 LKLKQQTNST
+554 
-564 SNQAPQS
+564 
-571 TIDTYTVQSGDTL
+571 
-584 WRIANTHDT
+584 R
-593 TVNNL
+593 
-598 KQINDLTSDTIYVGQ
+598 
-613 VLKLKQQST
+613 ST
-622 TQPESSQSSQS
+622 TQQESSQPSQS

-684 ANSQASQSNS
+684 TNSQASQSNS

-732 HLNSDT
+732 HLSSDT
-738 IYVGQVLSLGQATS
+738 IYVGQVLSLGQTAS
-752 TGSHSQSSA
+752 TGSHSQSTA
-761 SAQSSSST
+761 STQSSTSD
-769 NGTYTVKAG
+769 GTYTVKSG

-805 IYVGQTLNVSSS
+805 IYVGQTLNVSST

-827 ATYTVNSGDSLW
+827 TTYTVKSGDSLW

-865 GQQLKFR
+865 GQQLKLR

>member
-1 MKMKKRKG
+1 MKKRKG
-9 RITSRRELHHLKKI
+9 RITSRRELYHLKKI
-23 QKVKKV
+23 QKVKKA

-63 NEASSSTSKVAQ
+63 TETSSSTSKVAQ
-75 SSSQSSTQ
+75 SSSQSATSSSVQ

-100 SSSSSSLNIEKNASS
+100 SSSSSSLDVEKNASS
-115 QSENSSQS
+115 QSESSSQS

-195 KQWAAKI
+195 KQWAAEI

-452 VDTYTVQSGDTLW
+452 ADTYTVQSGDTLW

-490 VGQVLKLKQQSNST
+490 VGQILKLT
-504 SNQAPQSTADTYTVQ
+504 
-519 SGDTLWGIANT
+519 
-530 HDTTVNDLKQIN
+530 
-542 DLTSDTIYVGQV
+542 
-554 LKLKQQTNST
+554 
-564 SNQAPQS
+564 
-571 TIDTYTVQSGDTL
+571 
-584 WRIANTHDT
+584 
-593 TVNNL
+593 
-598 KQINDLTSDTIYVGQ
+598 
-613 VLKLKQQST
+613 QQST
-622 TQPESSQSSQS
+622 TQQASSKPSQS

-646 LWKIAMGNDLTVSHL
+646 LWKIAMGNDLTVDHL

-684 ANSQASQSNS
+684 TNSQPSQSNS

-732 HLNSDT
+732 HLSSDT
-738 IYVGQVLSLGQATS
+738 IYVGQVLSLGQTSSTSSHNQAT
-752 TGSHSQSSA
+752 A
-761 SAQSSSST
+761 SAQSSTS
-769 NGTYTVKAG
+769 NGTYTVKSG

-805 IYVGQTLNVSSS
+805 IYVGQKLNVSSA
-817 KSASATSTAS
+817 KSISATSTAS
-827 ATYTVNSGDSLW
+827 ATYTVKSGDSLW
-839 QIASA
+839 KIASA
-844 NGTTVNQLKALNNL
+844 NGTTVNQLKSLNNL

-865 GQQLKFR
+865 GQQLKLR

>member
-1 MKMKKRKG
+1 MKKRKG
-9 RITSRRELHHLKKI
+9 RITSRRELYHLKKI
-23 QKVKKV
+23 QKVKKA

-46 GNKDKVQ
+46 GNRDKVQ

-63 NEASSSTSKVAQ
+63 NETSSSTSKVAQ
-75 SSSQSSTQ
+75 SSSQSATSSSVQ

-90 SRVTREVVYS
+90 SRVTREIVYS
-100 SSSSSSLNIEKNASS
+100 SSSSSSLNIAKNASS
-115 QSENSSQS
+115 QSESSGQS

-140 LQNHEPN
+140 LQNHEPG
-147 KTVESSS
+147 KTAESSS
-154 TASSGASSSSSK
+154 TASSVASSSSSK
-166 SESSSSQASVKPEKQ
+166 SESSSSQSSVKPEKQ

-195 KQWAAKI
+195 KQWAAEI

-250 TQGHNLFGV
+250 TEGHNLFGV

-327 YGVYGSYATDPN
+327 NGVYGSYATDPN

-452 VDTYTVQSGDTLW
+452 ADTYTVQSGDTLW

-490 VGQVLKLKQQSNST
+490 VGQVLKLKQQS
-504 SNQAPQSTADTYTVQ
+504 
-519 SGDTLWGIANT
+519 
-530 HDTTVNDLKQIN
+530 
-542 DLTSDTIYVGQV
+542 
-554 LKLKQQTNST
+554 
-564 SNQAPQS
+564 
-571 TIDTYTVQSGDTL
+571 
-584 WRIANTHDT
+584 
-593 TVNNL
+593 
-598 KQINDLTSDTIYVGQ
+598 
-613 VLKLKQQST
+613 T
-622 TQPESSQSSQS
+622 TQQGSSQPSQS

-646 LWKIAMGNDLTVSHL
+646 LWKIAMGNDLTVDHL

-684 ANSQASQSNS
+684 TNSQPSQSNS

-702 AGTYTVKAGDTLW
+702 TGTYTVKAGDTLW

-752 TGSHSQSSA
+752 TSSHSQSSA
-761 SAQSSSST
+761 SAQSSSPT
-769 NGTYTVKAG
+769 NGTYMVKAG

-805 IYVGQTLNVSSS
+805 IYVGQTLNVSSA
-817 KSASATSTAS
+817 KSVSTTSTAS
-827 ATYTVNSGDSLW
+827 ATYTVKSGDSLW
-839 QIASA
+839 KIASA

-865 GQQLKFR
+865 GQQLKLR

>member
-1 MKMKKRKG
+1 
-9 RITSRRELHHLKKI
+9 
-23 QKVKKV
+23 
-29 TTALGT
+29 
-35 SLMVG
+35 MVG

-75 SSSQSSTQ
+75 SSSQSSTSSSVQ

-90 SRVTREVVYS
+90 LRVTREVVYS

-131 ASSVSNASS
+131 ASSASVTNASS

-154 TASSGASSSSSK
+154 TASSVASSSSSK
-166 SESSSSQASVKPEKQ
+166 SESSGSQSSVKPEKQ

-195 KQWAAKI
+195 KQWAAEI

-267 VTMPTQEYYGGQWHT
+267 VMMPTQEYYGGQWHT

-297 TGYAQLIKNNFP
+297 TGYAKLIKNNFP

-431 GQVLKLKQQSNS
+431 GQVLKLKQQS
-443 TSNQAPQST
+443 
-452 VDTYTVQSGDTLW
+452 
-465 GIANTHDTTVNNL
+465 
-478 KQINDLTSDTIY
+478 
-490 VGQVLKLKQQSNST
+490 
-504 SNQAPQSTADTYTVQ
+504 
-519 SGDTLWGIANT
+519 
-530 HDTTVNDLKQIN
+530 
-542 DLTSDTIYVGQV
+542 
-554 LKLKQQTNST
+554 
-564 SNQAPQS
+564 
-571 TIDTYTVQSGDTL
+571 
-584 WRIANTHDT
+584 
-593 TVNNL
+593 
-598 KQINDLTSDTIYVGQ
+598 
-613 VLKLKQQST
+613 T

-684 ANSQASQSNS
+684 TNSQASQSNS

-738 IYVGQVLSLGQATS
+738 IYVGQVLSLGQAAS
-752 TGSHSQSSA
+752 TGSHSQSNA
-761 SAQSSSST
+761 SAPSSST

-805 IYVGQTLNVSSS
+805 IYVGQTLNVSST

-827 ATYTVNSGDSLW
+827 ATYTVKSGDSLW

-865 GQQLKFR
+865 GQQLKLR

>member
-75 SSSQSSTQ
+75 SSSQSSTSSSVQ

-90 SRVTREVVYS
+90 LRVTREVVYS

-131 ASSVSNASS
+131 ASSASVTNASS
-140 LQNHEPN
+140 LQNHESN

-154 TASSGASSSSSK
+154 TASSVASSSSSK
-166 SESSSSQASVKPEKQ
+166 SESSGSQSSVKPEKQ

-195 KQWAAKI
+195 KQWAAEI
-202 SSYPEN
+202 SSYPES

-347 ISDYGL
+347 ISDYEL

-443 TSNQAPQST
+443 TSNQTPQST
-452 VDTYTVQSGDTLW
+452 TDTYTVQSGDTLW

-490 VGQVLKLKQQSNST
+490 VGQVLKLKQ
-504 SNQAPQSTADTYTVQ
+504 
-519 SGDTLWGIANT
+519 
-530 HDTTVNDLKQIN
+530 
-542 DLTSDTIYVGQV
+542 
-554 LKLKQQTNST
+554 
-564 SNQAPQS
+564 
-571 TIDTYTVQSGDTL
+571 
-584 WRIANTHDT
+584 R
-593 TVNNL
+593 
-598 KQINDLTSDTIYVGQ
+598 
-613 VLKLKQQST
+613 ST
-622 TQPESSQSSQS
+622 TQQESSQPSQS

-684 ANSQASQSNS
+684 TNSQASQSNS

-715 GIANDHD
+715 RIANDHD

-732 HLNSDT
+732 HLSSDT
-738 IYVGQVLSLGQATS
+738 IYVGQVLSLGQTAL
-752 TGSHSQSSA
+752 TGSHSPTQSST
-761 SAQSSSST
+761 S
-769 NGTYTVKAG
+769 NGTYTVKSG

-805 IYVGQTLNVSSS
+805 IYVGQTLNVSST

-827 ATYTVNSGDSLW
+827 TTYTVKSGDSLW

-865 GQQLKFR
+865 GQQLKLR

>member
-1 MKMKKRKG
+1 MKKRKG
-9 RITSRRELHHLKKI
+9 RITSRRELYHLKKI

-75 SSSQSSTQ
+75 SSSQSSTSSSVQ

-90 SRVTREVVYS
+90 LRVTRQVVYS

-131 ASSVSNASS
+131 ASSASVTNASS

-154 TASSGASSSSSK
+154 TASSVAGSSSSK
-166 SESSSSQASVKPEKQ
+166 SESSGSQSSVKPEKQ

-195 KQWAAKI
+195 KQWAAEI

-347 ISDYGL
+347 ISDYEL

-443 TSNQAPQST
+443 TSNQTPQST
-452 VDTYTVQSGDTLW
+452 TDTYTVQSGDTLW

-504 SNQAPQSTADTYTVQ
+504 SNQTPQSTTDTYTVQ
-519 SGDTLWGIANT
+519 SGDTLWG
-530 HDTTVNDLKQIN
+530 
-542 DLTSDTIYVGQV
+542 
-554 LKLKQQTNST
+554 
-564 SNQAPQS
+564 
-571 TIDTYTVQSGDTL
+571 
-584 WRIANTHDT
+584 IANTHDT

-613 VLKLKQQST
+613 VLKLKQQSNSTSNQTPQST
-622 TQPESSQSSQS
+622 TQQESSQPSQS

-684 ANSQASQSNS
+684 TNSQASQSNS

-732 HLNSDT
+732 HLSSDT
-738 IYVGQVLSLGQATS
+738 IYVGQVLSLGQTAS
-752 TGSHSQSSA
+752 TGSNSQSTA
-761 SAQSSSST
+761 STQSSTSD
-769 NGTYTVKAG
+769 GTYTVKSG

-805 IYVGQTLNVSSS
+805 IYVGQTLNVSST

-827 ATYTVNSGDSLW
+827 TTYTVKSGDSLW

-865 GQQLKFR
+865 GQQLKLR

>member
-1 MKMKKRKG
+1 MKKRKG
-9 RITSRRELHHLKKI
+9 RITSRRELYHLKKI
-23 QKVKKV
+23 QKVKKA

-63 NEASSSTSKVAQ
+63 NETSSSTSKVAQ
-75 SSSQSSTQ
+75 SSSQSSSSNSVQ

-100 SSSSSSLNIEKNASS
+100 SSSSSSLNIAKNASS
-115 QSENSSQS
+115 QSESSGQS

-140 LQNHEPN
+140 LQNHEPG
-147 KTVESSS
+147 KTAESSS
-154 TASSGASSSSSK
+154 TASSVASSSSSK
-166 SESSSSQASVKPEKQ
+166 SESSGSQSSVKPEKQ

-195 KQWAAKI
+195 KQWAAEI

-452 VDTYTVQSGDTLW
+452 ADTYTVQSGDTLW

-490 VGQVLKLKQQSNST
+490 VGQVLKLKQQS
-504 SNQAPQSTADTYTVQ
+504 
-519 SGDTLWGIANT
+519 
-530 HDTTVNDLKQIN
+530 
-542 DLTSDTIYVGQV
+542 
-554 LKLKQQTNST
+554 
-564 SNQAPQS
+564 
-571 TIDTYTVQSGDTL
+571 
-584 WRIANTHDT
+584 
-593 TVNNL
+593 
-598 KQINDLTSDTIYVGQ
+598 
-613 VLKLKQQST
+613 T
-622 TQPESSQSSQS
+622 TQQGSSQPSQS

-646 LWKIAMGNDLTVSHL
+646 LWKIAMGNDLTVDHL

-684 ANSQASQSNS
+684 TNSQPSQSNS

-702 AGTYTVKAGDTLW
+702 TGTYTVKAGDTLW

-752 TGSHSQSSA
+752 TSSHSQSSA
-761 SAQSSSST
+761 SAQSSSPT
-769 NGTYTVKAG
+769 NGTYMVKAG

-805 IYVGQTLNVSSS
+805 IYVGQTLNVSSA
-817 KSASATSTAS
+817 KSASTTSTAS
-827 ATYTVNSGDSLW
+827 ATYTVKSGDSLW
-839 QIASA
+839 KIASA

-865 GQQLKFR
+865 GQQLKLR

>member
-1 MKMKKRKG
+1 MKKRKG
-9 RITSRRELHHLKKI
+9 RITSRRELYHLKKI

-75 SSSQSSTQ
+75 SSSQSSTSSSVQ

-90 SRVTREVVYS
+90 LRVTREVVYS

-131 ASSVSNASS
+131 ASSASVTNASS

-154 TASSGASSSSSK
+154 TASSVAGSSSSK
-166 SESSSSQASVKPEKQ
+166 SESSGSQSSVKPEKQ

-195 KQWAAKI
+195 KQWAAEI

-443 TSNQAPQST
+443 TSNQTPQLT
-452 VDTYTVQSGDTLW
+452 TDTYTVQSGDTLW

-490 VGQVLKLKQQSNST
+490 VGQVLKLKQ
-504 SNQAPQSTADTYTVQ
+504 
-519 SGDTLWGIANT
+519 
-530 HDTTVNDLKQIN
+530 
-542 DLTSDTIYVGQV
+542 
-554 LKLKQQTNST
+554 
-564 SNQAPQS
+564 
-571 TIDTYTVQSGDTL
+571 
-584 WRIANTHDT
+584 R
-593 TVNNL
+593 
-598 KQINDLTSDTIYVGQ
+598 
-613 VLKLKQQST
+613 ST
-622 TQPESSQSSQS
+622 TQQESSQPSQS

-684 ANSQASQSNS
+684 TNSQASQSNS

-732 HLNSDT
+732 HLSSDT
-738 IYVGQVLSLGQATS
+738 IYVGQVLSLGQTAS
-752 TGSHSQSSA
+752 TGSHSQSTA
-761 SAQSSSST
+761 STQSSTSD
-769 NGTYTVKAG
+769 GTYTVKSG

-805 IYVGQTLNVSSS
+805 IYVGQTLNVSST

-827 ATYTVNSGDSLW
+827 TTYTVKSGDSLW

-865 GQQLKFR
+865 GQQLKLR

>member
-1 MKMKKRKG
+1 MKMKKRRD
-9 RITSRRELHHLKKI
+9 RISSRRELHHLKKI
-23 QKVKKV
+23 QKVKKA

-63 NEASSSTSKVAQ
+63 NETSSNTSKVAQ
-75 SSSQSSTQ
+75 SSSQSSTSSSVQ

-90 SRVTREVVYS
+90 SRITQEVVYS
-100 SSSSSSLNIEKNASS
+100 SSSSTSLNVEKNASS
-115 QSENSSQS
+115 QSENSSQNS
-123 SSNVKSSS
+123 SSVKGSS
-131 ASSVSNASS
+131 ASSMSNASS
-140 LQNHEPN
+140 LQHGQS
-147 KTVESSS
+147 KTAESSS
-154 TASSGASSSSSK
+154 TANSVTSFSSSK
-166 SESSSSQASVKPEKQ
+166 AESSSSQSSVKSEKQ

-195 KQWAAKI
+195 KQWAAEI

-250 TQGHNLFGV
+250 TEGHNLFGV

-297 TGYAQLIKNNFP
+297 TSYAQLIKNNFP

-327 YGVYGSYATDPN
+327 NGVYGSYATDPN

-374 ANSNQH
+374 ANSSQH

-431 GQVLKLKQQSNS
+431 GQVLKLKQQSSS

-452 VDTYTVQSGDTLW
+452 ADTYTVQSGDTLW

-490 VGQVLKLKQQSNST
+490 VGQVLKLKQQSMT
-504 SNQAPQSTADTYTVQ
+504 
-519 SGDTLWGIANT
+519 
-530 HDTTVNDLKQIN
+530 
-542 DLTSDTIYVGQV
+542 
-554 LKLKQQTNST
+554 QQ
-564 SNQAPQS
+564 
-571 TIDTYTVQSGDTL
+571 G
-584 WRIANTHDT
+584 
-593 TVNNL
+593 
-598 KQINDLTSDTIYVGQ
+598 
-613 VLKLKQQST
+613 
-622 TQPESSQSSQS
+622 SSQPSQA

-646 LWKIAMGNDLTVSHL
+646 LWKIAMGNDLTVDHL

-684 ANSQASQSNS
+684 TNSQPSQSNS

-702 AGTYTVKAGDTLW
+702 TGTYTVKAGDTLW

-752 TGSHSQSSA
+752 TSSHSQSSA
-761 SAQSSSST
+761 SAQSSSPT
-769 NGTYTVKAG
+769 NGTYMVKAG

-805 IYVGQTLNVSSS
+805 IYVGQTLNVSSA
-817 KSASATSTAS
+817 KSASTTSTAS
-827 ATYTVNSGDSLW
+827 ATYTVKSGDSLW
-839 QIASA
+839 KIASA
-844 NGTTVNQLKALNNL
+844 NVTTVNQLKALNNL

-865 GQQLKFR
+865 GQQLKLR

>member
-1 MKMKKRKG
+1 MKKRKS

-75 SSSQSSTQ
+75 SSSQSSTSSSVQ

-90 SRVTREVVYS
+90 LRVTREVVYS

-131 ASSVSNASS
+131 ASSASVTNASS

-154 TASSGASSSSSK
+154 TASSVAGSSSSK
-166 SESSSSQASVKPEKQ
+166 SESSGSQSSVKPEKQ

-195 KQWAAKI
+195 NQWAAEI

-347 ISDYGL
+347 ISDYEL

-405 GISQTYGTTVNN
+405 EISQTYGTTVNN

-443 TSNQAPQST
+443 TSNQTPQST
-452 VDTYTVQSGDTLW
+452 TDTYTVQSGDTLW

-490 VGQVLKLKQQSNST
+490 VGQVLKLKQQS
-504 SNQAPQSTADTYTVQ
+504 
-519 SGDTLWGIANT
+519 
-530 HDTTVNDLKQIN
+530 
-542 DLTSDTIYVGQV
+542 
-554 LKLKQQTNST
+554 
-564 SNQAPQS
+564 
-571 TIDTYTVQSGDTL
+571 
-584 WRIANTHDT
+584 
-593 TVNNL
+593 
-598 KQINDLTSDTIYVGQ
+598 
-613 VLKLKQQST
+613 T
-622 TQPESSQSSQS
+622 TQQESSQPSQS

-684 ANSQASQSNS
+684 VNSQASQSNS

-702 AGTYTVKAGDTLW
+702 ARTYTVKAGDTLW
-715 GIANDHD
+715 EIANDHD

-732 HLNSDT
+732 HLSSDT
-738 IYVGQVLSLGQATS
+738 IYVGQVLSLGQTAL
-752 TGSHSQSSA
+752 TGSHSPTQSST
-761 SAQSSSST
+761 S
-769 NGTYTVKAG
+769 NGTYTVKSG

-805 IYVGQTLNVSSS
+805 IYVGQTLNVSST

-827 ATYTVNSGDSLW
+827 TTYTVKSGDSLW

-865 GQQLKFR
+865 GQQLKLR

>member
-1 MKMKKRKG
+1 MKKRKG

-63 NEASSSTSKVAQ
+63 NEASSSTSKVTQ
-75 SSSQSSTQ
+75 SSSQSSTSSSVQ

-90 SRVTREVVYS
+90 LRVTREVVYS
-100 SSSSSSLNIEKNASS
+100 SSSSSSLNIEKNVSS

-131 ASSVSNASS
+131 ASSASVTNASS

-154 TASSGASSSSSK
+154 TASSAASSSSSK
-166 SESSSSQASVKPEKQ
+166 SESSGSQSSVKPEKQ

-195 KQWAAKI
+195 KQWAAEI

-250 TQGHNLFGV
+250 TQSHNLFGV

-443 TSNQAPQST
+443 TSNQTPQLT
-452 VDTYTVQSGDTLW
+452 TDTYTVQSGDTLW

-490 VGQVLKLKQQSNST
+490 VGQVLKLKQQS
-504 SNQAPQSTADTYTVQ
+504 
-519 SGDTLWGIANT
+519 
-530 HDTTVNDLKQIN
+530 
-542 DLTSDTIYVGQV
+542 
-554 LKLKQQTNST
+554 
-564 SNQAPQS
+564 
-571 TIDTYTVQSGDTL
+571 
-584 WRIANTHDT
+584 
-593 TVNNL
+593 
-598 KQINDLTSDTIYVGQ
+598 
-613 VLKLKQQST
+613 T
-622 TQPESSQSSQS
+622 TQQESSQPSQS

-672 YVGQQLRIKEGQ
+672 YVGQQLRIKEEQ
-684 ANSQASQSNS
+684 TNSQASQSNS

-732 HLNSDT
+732 HLSSDT
-738 IYVGQVLSLGQATS
+738 IYVGQVLSLGQTAS
-752 TGSHSQSSA
+752 TGSHSQSTA
-761 SAQSSSST
+761 STQSSTSD
-769 NGTYTVKAG
+769 GTYTVKSG

-805 IYVGQTLNVSSS
+805 IYVGQTLNVSST

-827 ATYTVNSGDSLW
+827 TTYTVKSGDSLW

-865 GQQLKFR
+865 GQQLKLR

>member
-1 MKMKKRKG
+1 MKKRKG

-75 SSSQSSTQ
+75 SSSQSSTSSSVQ

-90 SRVTREVVYS
+90 LRVTREVVYS

-131 ASSVSNASS
+131 ASSASVTNASS

-154 TASSGASSSSSK
+154 TASSVAGSSSSK
-166 SESSSSQASVKPEKQ
+166 SESSGSQSSVKPEKQ

-195 KQWAAKI
+195 KQWAAEI

-347 ISDYGL
+347 ISDYEL

-443 TSNQAPQST
+443 TSNQTPQST
-452 VDTYTVQSGDTLW
+452 TDTYTVQSGDTLW

-504 SNQAPQSTADTYTVQ
+504 SNQTPQSTTDTYTVQ
-519 SGDTLWGIANT
+519 SGDTLWG
-530 HDTTVNDLKQIN
+530 
-542 DLTSDTIYVGQV
+542 
-554 LKLKQQTNST
+554 
-564 SNQAPQS
+564 
-571 TIDTYTVQSGDTL
+571 
-584 WRIANTHDT
+584 IANTHDT

-613 VLKLKQQST
+613 VLKLKQRST
-622 TQPESSQSSQS
+622 TQQESSQPSQS

-684 ANSQASQSNS
+684 TNSQASQSNS

-732 HLNSDT
+732 HLSSDT
-738 IYVGQVLSLGQATS
+738 IYVGQVLSLGQTAS
-752 TGSHSQSSA
+752 TGSHSQSTA
-761 SAQSSSST
+761 STQSSTSD
-769 NGTYTVKAG
+769 GTYTVKSG

-805 IYVGQTLNVSSS
+805 IYVGQTLNVSST

-827 ATYTVNSGDSLW
+827 TTYTVKSGDSLW

-865 GQQLKFR
+865 GQQLKLR

>member
-1 MKMKKRKG
+1 MKKRKG
-9 RITSRRELHHLKKI
+9 RITSRRELYHLKKI
-23 QKVKKV
+23 QKVKKA

-46 GNKDKVQ
+46 GNRDKVQ

-63 NEASSSTSKVAQ
+63 NETSSSTSKVAQ
-75 SSSQSSTQ
+75 SSSQSATSSSVQ

-90 SRVTREVVYS
+90 SRITREVVYS
-100 SSSSSSLNIEKNASS
+100 SSSSSSLNIAKNASS
-115 QSENSSQS
+115 QSESSGQS

-140 LQNHEPN
+140 LQNHEPG
-147 KTVESSS
+147 KTAESSS
-154 TASSGASSSSSK
+154 TASSVVSSSSSK
-166 SESSSSQASVKPEKQ
+166 SESSSSQSSVKPEKQ

-195 KQWAAKI
+195 KQWAAEI

-250 TQGHNLFGV
+250 TEGHNLFGV

-327 YGVYGSYATDPN
+327 NGVYGSYATDPN

-452 VDTYTVQSGDTLW
+452 ADTYTVQSGDTLW

-490 VGQVLKLKQQSNST
+490 VGQVLKLKQQS
-504 SNQAPQSTADTYTVQ
+504 
-519 SGDTLWGIANT
+519 
-530 HDTTVNDLKQIN
+530 
-542 DLTSDTIYVGQV
+542 
-554 LKLKQQTNST
+554 
-564 SNQAPQS
+564 
-571 TIDTYTVQSGDTL
+571 
-584 WRIANTHDT
+584 
-593 TVNNL
+593 
-598 KQINDLTSDTIYVGQ
+598 
-613 VLKLKQQST
+613 T
-622 TQPESSQSSQS
+622 TQQGSSQPSQS

-646 LWKIAMGNDLTVSHL
+646 LWKIAMGNDLTVDHL

-684 ANSQASQSNS
+684 TNSQPSQSNS

-702 AGTYTVKAGDTLW
+702 TGTYTVKAGDTLW
-715 GIANDHD
+715 EIANDHD

-752 TGSHSQSSA
+752 TSSHSQSSA
-761 SAQSSSST
+761 SAQSSSPT
-769 NGTYTVKAG
+769 NGTYMVKAG

-805 IYVGQTLNVSSS
+805 IYVGQTLNVSSA
-817 KSASATSTAS
+817 KSASTTSTAS
-827 ATYTVNSGDSLW
+827 AMYTVKSGDSLW
-839 QIASA
+839 KIASA

-865 GQQLKFR
+865 GQQLKLR

>member
-9 RITSRRELHHLKKI
+9 RITSRGELYHLKKI
-23 QKVKKV
+23 QKVKKA

-46 GNKDKVQ
+46 GNRDKVQ

-63 NEASSSTSKVAQ
+63 NETSSSTSKVAQ
-75 SSSQSSTQ
+75 SSSQSATSSSVQ

-100 SSSSSSLNIEKNASS
+100 SSSSSSLNIAKNASS
-115 QSENSSQS
+115 QSESSGQS

-140 LQNHEPN
+140 LQNHEPG
-147 KTVESSS
+147 KTAESSS
-154 TASSGASSSSSK
+154 TASSVASSSSSK
-166 SESSSSQASVKPEKQ
+166 SESSSSQSSVKPEKQ

-195 KQWAAKI
+195 KQWAAEI

-250 TQGHNLFGV
+250 TEGHNLFGV

-327 YGVYGSYATDPN
+327 NGVYGSYATDPN

-452 VDTYTVQSGDTLW
+452 ADTYTVQSGDTLW

-490 VGQVLKLKQQSNST
+490 VS
-504 SNQAPQSTADTYTVQ
+504 
-519 SGDTLWGIANT
+519 
-530 HDTTVNDLKQIN
+530 
-542 DLTSDTIYVGQV
+542 
-554 LKLKQQTNST
+554 
-564 SNQAPQS
+564 
-571 TIDTYTVQSGDTL
+571 
-584 WRIANTHDT
+584 
-593 TVNNL
+593 
-598 KQINDLTSDTIYVGQ
+598 Q

-622 TQPESSQSSQS
+622 TQQGSSQPSQS

-646 LWKIAMGNDLTVSHL
+646 LWKIAMGNDLTVDHL

-684 ANSQASQSNS
+684 TNSQPSQSNS

-702 AGTYTVKAGDTLW
+702 TGTYTVKAGDTLW

-752 TGSHSQSSA
+752 TSSHSQSSA
-761 SAQSSSST
+761 SAQSSSPT
-769 NGTYTVKAG
+769 NGTYMVKAG

-805 IYVGQTLNVSSS
+805 IYVGQTLNVSSV
-817 KSASATSTAS
+817 KSASTTSTAS
-827 ATYTVNSGDSLW
+827 ATYTVKSGDSLW
-839 QIASA
+839 KIASA

-865 GQQLKFR
+865 GQQLKLR

>member
-1 MKMKKRKG
+1 MKKRKG
-9 RITSRRELHHLKKI
+9 RITSRRELYHLKKI
-23 QKVKKV
+23 QKVKKA

-46 GNKDKVQ
+46 GNRDKVQ

-63 NEASSSTSKVAQ
+63 NETSSSTSKVAQ
-75 SSSQSSTQ
+75 SSSQSATSSSVQ

-100 SSSSSSLNIEKNASS
+100 SSSSSSLNIAKNASS
-115 QSENSSQS
+115 QSESSGQS
-123 SSNVKSSS
+123 SSNVKNSS

-140 LQNHEPN
+140 LQNHEPG
-147 KTVESSS
+147 KTAESSS
-154 TASSGASSSSSK
+154 TASSVASSSSSK
-166 SESSSSQASVKPEKQ
+166 SESSSSQSSVKPEKQ

-195 KQWAAKI
+195 KQWAAEI

-250 TQGHNLFGV
+250 TEGHNLFGV

-327 YGVYGSYATDPN
+327 NGVYGSYATDPN

-452 VDTYTVQSGDTLW
+452 
-465 GIANTHDTTVNNL
+465 
-478 KQINDLTSDTIY
+478 
-490 VGQVLKLKQQSNST
+490 
-504 SNQAPQSTADTYTVQ
+504 ADTYTVQ
-519 SGDTLWGIANT
+519 SGDTLWE
-530 HDTTVNDLKQIN
+530 
-542 DLTSDTIYVGQV
+542 
-554 LKLKQQTNST
+554 
-564 SNQAPQS
+564 
-571 TIDTYTVQSGDTL
+571 
-584 WRIANTHDT
+584 IANTHDT

-622 TQPESSQSSQS
+622 TQQGSSQPSQS

-646 LWKIAMGNDLTVSHL
+646 LWKIAMGNDLTVDHL

-684 ANSQASQSNS
+684 TNSQPSQSNS

-752 TGSHSQSSA
+752 TSSHSQSSA
-761 SAQSSSST
+761 SAQSSSPT
-769 NGTYTVKAG
+769 NGTYMVKAG

-805 IYVGQTLNVSSS
+805 IYVGQTLNVSSA
-817 KSASATSTAS
+817 KSASTTSTAS
-827 ATYTVNSGDSLW
+827 ATYTVKSGDSLW
-839 QIASA
+839 KIASA

-865 GQQLKFR
+865 GQQLKLR

>member
-9 RITSRRELHHLKKI
+9 RITSRRELYHLKKI

-75 SSSQSSTQ
+75 SSSQSSTSSSVQ

-90 SRVTREVVYS
+90 LRVTRQVVYS

-131 ASSVSNASS
+131 ASSASVTNASS

-154 TASSGASSSSSK
+154 TASSVAGSSSSK
-166 SESSSSQASVKPEKQ
+166 SESSGSQSSVKPEKQ

-195 KQWAAKI
+195 KQWAAEI

-347 ISDYGL
+347 ISDYEL

-443 TSNQAPQST
+443 TSNQTPQST
-452 VDTYTVQSGDTLW
+452 TDTYTVQSGDTLW

-504 SNQAPQSTADTYTVQ
+504 SNQTP
-519 SGDTLWGIANT
+519 
-530 HDTTVNDLKQIN
+530 
-542 DLTSDTIYVGQV
+542 
-554 LKLKQQTNST
+554 
-564 SNQAPQS
+564 
-571 TIDTYTVQSGDTL
+571 
-584 WRIANTHDT
+584 
-593 TVNNL
+593 
-598 KQINDLTSDTIYVGQ
+598 
-613 VLKLKQQST
+613 QST
-622 TQPESSQSSQS
+622 TQQESSQPSQS

-672 YVGQQLRIKEGQ
+672 YVGQQLRIKEEQ
-684 ANSQASQSNS
+684 TNSQASQSNS

-732 HLNSDT
+732 HLSSDT
-738 IYVGQVLSLGQATS
+738 IYVGQVLSLGQTAS
-752 TGSHSQSSA
+752 TGSHSQSTA
-761 SAQSSSST
+761 STQSSTSD
-769 NGTYTVKAG
+769 GTYTVKSG

-805 IYVGQTLNVSSS
+805 IYVGQTLNVSST
-817 KSASATSTAS
+817 KSALATSTAS
-827 ATYTVNSGDSLW
+827 TTYTVKSGDSLW

-865 GQQLKFR
+865 GQQLKLR

>member
-1 MKMKKRKG
+1 MKKRKG

-75 SSSQSSTQ
+75 SSSQSSTSSSVQ

-90 SRVTREVVYS
+90 LRVTREVVYS

-131 ASSVSNASS
+131 ASSASVTNASS
-140 LQNHEPN
+140 LQNHESN

-154 TASSGASSSSSK
+154 TASSVASSSSSK
-166 SESSSSQASVKPEKQ
+166 SESSGSQSSVKPEKQ

-195 KQWAAKI
+195 KQWAAEI

-347 ISDYGL
+347 ISDYEL

-405 GISQTYGTTVNN
+405 EISQTYGTTVNN

-443 TSNQAPQST
+443 TSNQTPQST
-452 VDTYTVQSGDTLW
+452 TDTYTVQSGDTLW

-504 SNQAPQSTADTYTVQ
+504 SNQTPQSTTDTYTVQ
-519 SGDTLWGIANT
+519 SGDTLWG
-530 HDTTVNDLKQIN
+530 
-542 DLTSDTIYVGQV
+542 
-554 LKLKQQTNST
+554 
-564 SNQAPQS
+564 
-571 TIDTYTVQSGDTL
+571 
-584 WRIANTHDT
+584 IANTHDT

-613 VLKLKQQST
+613 VLKLKQRST
-622 TQPESSQSSQS
+622 TQQESSQPSQS

-684 ANSQASQSNS
+684 TNSQASQSNS

-732 HLNSDT
+732 HLSSDT
-738 IYVGQVLSLGQATS
+738 IYVGQVLSLGQTAS
-752 TGSHSQSSA
+752 TGSHSQSTA
-761 SAQSSSST
+761 STQSSTSD
-769 NGTYTVKAG
+769 GTYTVKSG

-805 IYVGQTLNVSSS
+805 IYVGQTLNVSST

-827 ATYTVNSGDSLW
+827 TTYTVKSGDSLW

-865 GQQLKFR
+865 GQQLKLR